1 MKPGAGPQDGQPP
14 SGAPLGLR
22 ERKKLATRQAVQVA
36 ALQLALERGV
46 ERVTVEEICRV
57 AEIAPRTFFNHFAG
71 KDEALVGD
79 IPPDLDQ
86 AAIERI
92 RGGGPDELWDD
103 LAALLRSYAPRINE
117 RRDEFQARR
126 RMLQHPSLMPRVHAR
141 FAAVEQS
148 LVDAIAVRTGT
159 DPVTDAYPQM
169 VAGVTVTAMKV
180 AMRRWSAAADGR
192 PLEAYIDESI
202 AAIRTGLSG

>member
-1 MKPGAGPQDGQPP
+1 MNPVAGPRDEHLG
-14 SGAPLGLR
+14 GEVRLGLR
-22 ERKKLATRQAVQVA
+22 ERKKLATRQAVQTA

-86 AAIERI
+86 AALERI
-92 RGGGPDELWDD
+92 RNGGRDELWDD
-103 LAALLRSYAPRINE
+103 IAALLRSYAPRINE
-117 RRDEFQARR
+117 RREELQARR

-141 FAAVEQS
+141 FAAVEQT
-148 LVDAIAVRTGT
+148 LVNAIATRTGT
-159 DPVTDAYPQM
+159 DPVADAYPQM
-169 VAGVTVTAMKV
+169 VAAVTVSSMKV
-180 AMRRWSAAADGR
+180 AMRRWSAVADGR
-192 PLEAYIDESI
+192 PLETYIDESI
-202 AAIRTGLSG
+202 AVIRNGLSG